1 MEVGISTACFY
12 PLPVEENLDR
22 IAEMG
27 GTCAEIFFNTF
38 GEMREPFTN
47 ILRDRLAQ
55 NSTRLVS
62 VHPFTS
68 LMEGIM
74 LFSGY
79 ERRTEEG
86 MAMYR
91 DFFRNARSIGA
102 TYLTLHGERHM
113 GNLQE
118 SSADMERKLR
128 AYNRLCDIAEEEG
141 MIVAQENVVWCRSG
155 DPAYIKFLHDH
166 VPKLRFTFDVKQ
178 AHRSGRTWQEYLPA
192 MGDRL
197 VNIHIN
203 DFDAEHSCLLPGEGS
218 MDYIPFFEYL
228 RESGYDEQVLIEVYA
243 VNFSNADQM
252 RKSVDFL
259 REIVAKVY

>member
-1 MEVGISTACFY
+1 MEVGISTASFY
-12 PLPVEENLDR
+12 PSLVEENLDR

-38 GEMREPFTN
+38 GEMQKPFTDV
-47 ILRDRLAQ
+47 LKQRLQ
-55 NSTRLVS
+55 KNRLRLVS

-74 LFSGY
+74 LFTAY

-86 MAMYR
+86 MALYR
-91 DFFRNARSIGA
+91 SFFRNARSIGA
-102 TYLTLHGERHM
+102 SYLTLHGERHM
-113 GNLQE
+113 GNKE
-118 SSADMERKLR
+118 TSAEMERKLR

-141 MIVAQENVVWCRSG
+141 MIVAQENVVWCRSAE
-155 DPAYIKFLHDH
+155 PSYIKILREN

-178 AHRSGRTWQEYLPA
+178 AHRAGKTWEDYLPV

-218 MDYIPFFEYL
+218 MDYVPFFEYL
-228 RESGYDEQVLIEVYA
+228 RDSGYDAQVLIEVYA
-243 VNFSNADQM
+243 ANFTEDAQV
-252 RKSVDFL
+252 RKAVEHLQNLIQD
-259 REIVAKVY
+259 VY

>member
-1 MEVGISTACFY
+1 MEVGISTASFY
-12 PLPVEENLDR
+12 PSLVEQNLDQ
-22 IAEMG
+22 IAKMG

-38 GEMREPFTN
+38 SEMQAPFTSV
-47 ILRDRLAQ
+47 LKERLEK
-55 NSTRLVS
+55 NHLRLVS

-74 LFSGY
+74 LFTAY

-91 DFFRNARSIGA
+91 DFFKNARSIGA
-102 TYLTLHGERHM
+102 AYLTLHGERHM
-113 GNLQE
+113 GNPE
-118 SSADMERKLR
+118 TAAEIERKLR

-155 DPAYIKFLHDH
+155 DPEYIKLLYEN

-178 AHRSGRTWQEYLPA
+178 AHRAGRTWKDYLPV

-203 DFDAEHSCLLPGEGS
+203 DFDAEHSCLLPGEGK
-218 MDYIPFFEYL
+218 MDYRPFFEYL
-228 RESGYDEQVLIEVYA
+228 RDSGYDAQVLIEVYA
-243 VNFSNADQM
+243 ANFSKEQQVRNAVQYL
-252 RKSVDFL
+252 KEIIGSV
-259 REIVAKVY
+259 Y